1 MVEMNNVS
9 MVYESSGTEALD
21 NVSLSIRDGEFVFLV
36 GPSGSGKTTLMKLI
50 TGEIRAKTGKVVVND
65 FDMRKIKRRKLPKVR
80 RTLGIVFQ
88 DYRLIENMNVYD
100 NVAFAMRVV
109 GARRREIRQ
118 RVPYVLELVG
128 LEGREKRMPN
138 ELSGGEQQ
146 RVAIARALVNNPRM
160 IVADESFATVT
171 IIMACLIIMGSVTL
185 LSLNIDRLIKG
196 LENRNEVVAFVE
208 DSYTEEQAHALE
220 PQIAAIENISSEKFV
235 TRSEA
240 FDTFMKSYS
249 SDLAEGLDDQV
260 LRDRYVIHLT
270 DIALMEQTKSD
281 LENIEGVAKVKAHL
295 DYAKTFVTIRNV
307 VSVVSLALIAMLVFV
322 SIFIMSNTI
331 KLATFGRREEIA
343 IMKMVG
349 ASNGFIRL
357 PFVVEGLVLGILGG
371 GLGYLAEWGL
381 YELLTKKLVGSVAG
395 SIFAVV
401 PFAQIA
407 LPMLIAYMAIGVF
420 IGAFGG
426 VNAIRN
432 YLEV

>member
-1 MVEMNNVS
+1 MIREGFRS
-9 MVYESSGTEALD
+9 IGTH
-21 NVSLSIRDGEFVFLV
+21 GF
-36 GPSGSGKTTLMKLI
+36 M
-50 TGEIRAKTGKVVVND
+50 
-65 FDMRKIKRRKLPKVR
+65 
-80 RTLGIVFQ
+80 
-88 DYRLIENMNVYD
+88 
-100 NVAFAMRVV
+100 
-109 GARRREIRQ
+109 
-118 RVPYVLELVG
+118 
-128 LEGREKRMPN
+128 
-138 ELSGGEQQ
+138 
-146 RVAIARALVNNPRM
+146 
-160 IVADESFATVT
+160 SFATVT

-208 DSYTEEQAHALE
+208 DSYTEDQARALE
-220 PQIAAIENISSEKFV
+220 PQIAAIENISSENFV

-270 DIALMEQTKSD
+270 DIALMEQTKAD